1 MLLNW
6 KELLLRIIS
15 ITCMINLLFNLGCNG
30 SGYLSIQNEM
40 ACFHN
45 LWGYCYIDL

>member
-15 ITCMINLLFNLGCNG
+15 IPSMINFLLDLGCNV
-30 SGYLSIQNEM
+30 SVYLSIQNEM
-40 ACFHN
+40 ACFPN
-45 LWGYCYIDL
+45 SRGGY